1 VPVNWKTPI
10 TLFALVVIVVG
21 AAFYGWQA
29 VVSPAE
35 PNSTPATTATT
46 KPTEPTPT
54 CETIKERKRE
64 RVDSKDVLVNVYN
77 AGGIS
82 GLATETL
89 STLTGKDFGTG
100 VAEDAPAGVTA
111 TNVTIVT
118 KDRQDLDVR
127 LVALQFNGKV
137 AYSDG
142 DLAPGVD
149 VVVGD
154 QFVSINPIR
163 PRFLVVK
170 EPAVTTCKP
179 KKTPAR

>member
-1 VPVNWKTPI
+1 MNWKTPI
-10 TLFALVVIVVG
+10 TMFVLVVIVVG
-21 AAFYGWQA
+21 AAFWGWRA

-35 PNSTPATTATT
+35 PSSTPATTTGPT
-46 KPTEPTPT
+46 KPTEPTAT
-54 CETIKERKRE
+54 CQEVKERERE

-89 STLTGKDFGTG
+89 GTLTGKDFRTG

-118 KDRQDLDVR
+118 KDRQDIDVK
-127 LVALQFNGKV
+127 LVALQFNGEV
-137 AYSDG
+137 TYSDG
-142 DLAPGVD
+142 DIAPGVD

-154 QFVSINPIR
+154 QFESINPIR

-170 EPAVTTCKP
+170 GPAVTTCKST
-179 KKTPAR
+179 KAPAR